1 MKRRMIALFFCAVFA
16 LALTACG
23 AEPVATVNG
32 EKISRESYEEYVT
45 YMMSMYGI
53 GSDYDLSSDMGE
65 MLQSQAIQSLVY
77 MEEVKQA
84 CEKEN
89 CAPSAKE
96 IDEYC
101 FEMLGVEDKKA
112 YSEAVSTIQTQY
124 GLSEDTLR
132 MIIASDL
139 YSEKLGD
146 ALAKKEGVEV
156 SDDEAKAKYEE
167 APEEYDNRTVS
178 HILISPEAADG
189 REPETDESG
198 NAVYTDEEWAAA
210 EAEAKELIKELDG
223 GADFAEL
230 AKDHSDDTA
239 SAANGGALDG
249 SFTAAASSYV
259 EEFTA
264 ASFELTE
271 EGQYTKEPVKSSYG
285 YHIIL
290 CTGLQDA
297 DHDFDQ
303 LVETIKTNLLNEQKQ
318 TLVSDYMEQ
327 FEEESEIVINYG
339 PDATDDEAAA
349 EDDDAAADEGDD
361 SAAADSDDSAD
372 DAADDGEATEE

>member
-139 YSEKLGD
+139 YSE
-146 ALAKKEGVEV
+146 
-156 SDDEAKAKYEE
+156 
-167 APEEYDNRTVS
+167 
-178 HILISPEAADG
+178 
-189 REPETDESG
+189 
-198 NAVYTDEEWAAA
+198 
-210 EAEAKELIKELDG
+210 
-223 GADFAEL
+223 
-230 AKDHSDDTA
+230 
-239 SAANGGALDG
+239 
-249 SFTAAASSYV
+249 
-259 EEFTA
+259 
-264 ASFELTE
+264 
-271 EGQYTKEPVKSSYG
+271 
-285 YHIIL
+285 
-290 CTGLQDA
+290 
-297 DHDFDQ
+297 
-303 LVETIKTNLLNEQKQ
+303 
-318 TLVSDYMEQ
+318 
-327 FEEESEIVINYG
+327 
-339 PDATDDEAAA
+339 
-349 EDDDAAADEGDD
+349 
-361 SAAADSDDSAD
+361 
-372 DAADDGEATEE
+372 